1 MYLYLSSII
10 IFILANYIVISLVK
24 EHNFKNFFVFTIVF
38 FIFSNIINI
47 YLFKEDLYFSLS
59 VLFSSSTL
67 FLYAGLYRS
76 VSVKIMILL
85 FKKKKSIS
93 IENLYKT
100 EFQKNS
106 FDKRVQV
113 LIEDDILQ
121 KKGKNFYLTKIGK
134 KYLRILK
141 LIQSIYKI
149 KASG

>member
-10 IFILANYIVISLVK
+10 IFILANYVVTSLVK
-24 EHNFKNFFVFTIVF
+24 EHNFKIFLIFTIVF
-38 FIFSNIINI
+38 FVFSNIINV

-59 VLFSSSTL
+59 ILFSSSTL

-93 IENLYKT
+93 IKNLYKT